1 MRSFSV
7 DVALP
12 FVVFLLRNGTM
23 PGTRSGGG
31 AKPRKKKPV
40 RRTLRRS
47 LLALIALLVLWFF
60 QGLLPVGGS
69 DEGSSERSA
78 ERRVPSRVELAPV
91 APPELELRPE
101 LLEPDEPEL
110 EQESAEADPQQ
121 DDVLASLRAKC
132 EWLLVEGQLGA
143 LRAFAERLLEQEES
157 APAQEIAQS
166 ALRRLDDRGA
176 ELEEQLRQ
184 AFESEDLAL
193 AEERLIALHAN
204 WPERARAFVDQ
215 LPQAPAQGPQPAA
228 ILADELPIEMAPG
241 RSLFRIR
248 DELAMLRE
256 RGDQGFRFRRL
267 PLHELSPFE
276 LRSALQ
282 SSAMAEA
289 ARGAAL
295 ESFAR
300 VYARAG
306 RPLAAATLLREP
318 VAQPKPARR

>member
-1 MRSFSV
+1 
-7 DVALP
+7 
-12 FVVFLLRNGTM
+12 
-23 PGTRSGGG
+23 
-31 AKPRKKKPV
+31 
-40 RRTLRRS
+40 
-47 LLALIALLVLWFF
+47 
-60 QGLLPVGGS
+60 
-69 DEGSSERSA
+69 
-78 ERRVPSRVELAPV
+78 
-91 APPELELRPE
+91 
-101 LLEPDEPEL
+101 
-110 EQESAEADPQQ
+110 
-121 DDVLASLRAKC
+121 
-132 EWLLVEGQLGA
+132 
-143 LRAFAERLLEQEES
+143 
-157 APAQEIAQS
+157 
-166 ALRRLDDRGA
+166 
-176 ELEEQLRQ
+176 
-184 AFESEDLAL
+184 
-193 AEERLIALHAN
+193 
-204 WPERARAFVDQ
+204 VDQ